1 MHEVFLFNGV
11 LNNLI
16 TERMENLTLDT
27 QNLGL
32 LIITLFACQVFFQFP
47 CRALSQAQFYNPRN
61 YYQGQAERV
70 AYGAAWFN
78 TTGTKNPRNEE
89 ARK

>member
-32 LIITLFACQVFFQFP
+32 LIITLFACQAFSDRQSKFF
-47 CRALSQAQFYNPRN
+47 
-61 YYQGQAERV
+61 
-70 AYGAAWFN
+70 
-78 TTGTKNPRNEE
+78 
-89 ARK
+89 